1 VNTSKPNP
9 EEATPDE
16 NLEDLT
22 YEQAIERVES
32 ITDRIESGEVG
43 IEEAVREYEK
53 AMGLIRRCRSI
64 LDKAEQ
70 RISELSVADDEGP
83 VEGGDDDG
91 SA

>member
-1 VNTSKPNP
+1 VSTKKTSDDTPN
-9 EEATPDE
+9 DE
-16 NLEDLT
+16 KLEDLT

-70 RISELSVADDEGP
+70 RITELSAADDDGP
-83 VEGGDDDG
+83 VESDDDG